1 MSCPARPPVFLL
13 ACERSS
19 ARIPALCG
27 LLAATLVLFPAAAAL
42 PQVAS
47 DLAAALHVDLDQPPP
62 YVRGSRVTGSVT
74 NDTDYRLTNVRL
86 RVDAFDGAGQALP
99 PAFGWVTGDVPAHGR
114 GWFRIEVPSNAA
126 RLTVS
131 VVDFA
136 LVSVESP

>member
-1 MSCPARPPVFLL
+1 MSSLRRPSVFPLVFEPRVL
-13 ACERSS
+13 ST
-19 ARIPALCG
+19 
-27 LLAATLVLFPAAAAL
+27 LLAASLVLVPVPPVL
-42 PQVAS
+42 SQVAS
-47 DLAAALHVDLDQPPP
+47 DLVAALHVDLDQPPQYMP
-62 YVRGSRVTGSVT
+62 GSRVTGSVT